1 MYTAGRTCDSQWRG
15 YDITRDPVWL
25 NTATATFLTLSAK
38 QEISLSSSTEN
49 VITQNYTLTMPQA
62 SLQNLSHR
70 QQVWFQNRRAK
81 WRKLNRHADSSPR
94 GPTFVH
100 TGRPTSS
107 GQRHHHPTRSLTHG
121 STTIRTCV
129 APSLYP
135 SRISTPSESSTGA
148 ALSWLGAQRCR
159 GWVDRAVRWLR

>member
-1 MYTAGRTCDSQWRG
+1 
-15 YDITRDPVWL
+15 
-25 NTATATFLTLSAK
+25 
-38 QEISLSSSTEN
+38 
-49 VITQNYTLTMPQA
+49 MPLA

-107 GQRHHHPTRSLTHG
+107 GQRHYHPTRSPTHG

-148 ALSWLGAQRCR
+148 GMLGASITLSWLGGQGREVGTLTTRSSAATPWRLYGSYGRMLVDLASCSSPAGDVRVESRPVGPCR
-159 GWVDRAVRWLR
+159 ELVVKALHSV